1 MEECGAR
8 DLRSR
13 DDFRE
18 KFNKGLEF
26 RLEMDAVSGNDR
38 PVGVSFP
45 ARDHEDATARD
56 SFDVMIN
63 IDDEVDWWAHIHD
76 VLAPILHEGIYT
88 TGPERCDFGIKLGG
102 FPVDPIS
109 KSVASKFDFEQ
120 FFNNSETFL

>member
-1 MEECGAR
+1 MDSIICWSVTVECDEHGLLFVSCAVEECGAR

-63 IDDEVDWWAHIHD
+63 INDEGD
-76 VLAPILHEGIYT
+76 
-88 TGPERCDFGIKLGG
+88 
-102 FPVDPIS
+102 
-109 KSVASKFDFEQ
+109 
-120 FFNNSETFL
+120 

>member
-26 RLEMDAVSGNDR
+26 RLEMDAVSSNDR

-45 ARDHEDATARD
+45 ARDHEDATPLLPSAKRARSTRILAGMLEVGSR
-56 SFDVMIN
+56 SF
-63 IDDEVDWWAHIHD
+63 
-76 VLAPILHEGIYT
+76 LART
-88 TGPERCDFGIKLGG
+88 
-102 FPVDPIS
+102 
-109 KSVASKFDFEQ
+109 A
-120 FFNNSETFL
+120 